1 MSRHSGCSPLASEV
15 RAAGWGG
22 LAPRRPCPGS
32 ECSNIKGFR
41 RLFLCLLAL
50 IGRVLP
56 LQVQGR
62 DTSEQIVVEI
72 VHRRR
77 YSDRDEPKLVE
88 HVVDQPAKRFWGS
101 FCLQPRAPI

>member
-72 VHRRR
+72 VHRRS
-77 YSDRDEPKLVE
+77 SDRDEPKLVE
-88 HVVDQPAKRFWGS
+88 HVVDQPGKAVLRQLLPAS
-101 FCLQPRAPI
+101 RVPM